1 MADLSGLVLL
11 RNDPVLAASL
21 IAEAEKGNMDA
32 QYAAGLIYA
41 EGRGVEIDLVQAFF
55 WLTCAVDQGDDDAE
69 LLRRQVGAQMGDEE
83 FAAARRL
90 VDAARRAQA
99 SPTGSV
105 GRSTRH

>member
-1 MADLSGLVLL
+1 
-11 RNDPVLAASL
+11 
-21 IAEAEKGNMDA
+21 
-32 QYAAGLIYA
+32 
-41 EGRGVEIDLVQAFF
+41 
-55 WLTCAVDQGDDDAE
+55 